1 MSRTALTCAAL
12 ALAAGTAQGA
22 FFSFASDFGDQSWV
36 FTGTG
41 ATISNA
47 TGPNNPIVLFI
58 DDNNGPL
65 PTLQVSTR
73 FEASFTLQTVGSL
86 PLGGGFFSHNYR
98 LHGSYKFTDIA
109 SGVTLLTVNFSDAL
123 FTAGGGQFTWG
134 STAAIQANSAVGS
147 TTSFTWGG
155 AALPGYGLAPG
166 VLGSGDFGFDL
177 TALNTSGVIP
187 FNFQNLGVGITPATA
202 LPTQQW
208 WSESSF
214 SASVIPAPA
223 TLMLFGLGGLAM
235 ARRGRRG

>member
-1 MSRTALTCAAL
+1 MPRIALTCAAL

-22 FFSFASDFGDQSWV
+22 FFSFASDFSDQSWV

-41 ATISNA
+41 SSITHA
-47 TGPNNPIVLFI
+47 TGPNDPIVLFI
-58 DDNNGPL
+58 DDNNGAL

-73 FEASFTLQTVGSL
+73 FEANFTLQTVGSL

-98 LHGSYKFTDIA
+98 LDGSYKFTDIA
-109 SGVTLLTVNFSDAL
+109 SGTTLLTVNFNDAL
-123 FTAGGGQFTWG
+123 FTAGGGQFSWG
-134 STAAIQANSAVGS
+134 GTAAIQANSAVGS
-147 TTSFTWGG
+147 SVSFTWGG

-166 VLGSGDFGFDL
+166 VVGPGGFGFTL

-187 FNFQNLGVGITPATA
+187 FNFQNIGVNVTPATA
-202 LPTQQW
+202 LPVQQW

-223 TLMLFGLGGLAM
+223 SLMLLGLGGLAM